1 MDLLM
6 EDARGPRRGL
16 LVALAFAPILL
27 AAVLWLPAWW
37 EKREYREMESIAGV
51 EARVLP
57 GRLAD
62 AREKVNPGLSTDAL
76 EAAIGKPSL
85 SVRTEGKDSM
95 REIWTYYFAD
105 GTMLINITDGLVQRV
120 SATFGPPRIPTSA
133 RPQ

>member
-51 EARVLP
+51 EARVVP

-76 EAAIGKPSL
+76 AAAIGKPSL
-85 SVRTEGKDSM
+85 SVRTEGKDSI
-95 REIWTYYFAD
+95 REIWTYYFED